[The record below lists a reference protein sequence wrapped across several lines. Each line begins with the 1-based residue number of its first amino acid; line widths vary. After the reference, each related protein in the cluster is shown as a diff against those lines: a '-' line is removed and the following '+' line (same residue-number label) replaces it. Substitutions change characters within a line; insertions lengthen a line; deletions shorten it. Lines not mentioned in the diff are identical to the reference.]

1 MESPTA
7 GKTLSTE
14 HINKISLSTATTK
27 RSKNPNL
34 TNEKIRE
41 IYELKDKMKQVEVAE
56 KYGMKR
62 EMIRRIWQRKL
73 LPTDDPDF
81 LAKPLEE
88 KKDDTI
94 INSIATAISTSTPL
108 TFEQKTSIGK
118 RSLTSEQYLEIID
131 WKLKK
136 EKGELLNGKKIFSTK
151 LAEHL
156 SQKWG
161 KKVSDDMIK
170 NIWKGKTKLYN
181 FEFSTA
187 PPISYEKYLEIIG
200 K

>member
-1 MESPTA
+1 MESPTT

-88 KKDDTI
+88 KKDDMNIT
-94 INSIATAISTSTPL
+94 SIQTSTPL

-151 LAEHL
+151 LAEYL

-161 KKVSDDMIK
+161 KKVSDDMVK

>member
-1 MESPTA
+1 MESSTT
-7 GKTLSTE
+7 GKTLSIE

-41 IYELKDKMKQVEVAE
+41 IYELKDKMKQIEVAE

-81 LAKPLEE
+81 LTKPLEE
-88 KKDDTI
+88 KKDDTAI
-94 INSIATAISTSTPL
+94 TTEISTPPL
-108 TFEQKTSIGK
+108 TFEQKTSMGK
-118 RSLTSEQYLEIID
+118 RSLKSEQYFEIID

-151 LAEHL
+151 LAEYL
-156 SQKWG
+156 SEKWG
-161 KKVSDDMIK
+161 KRVSDDMIK

-187 PPISYEKYLEIIG
+187 PAISYEKYLEIIG

>member
-62 EMIRRIWQRKL
+62 EMIRRIWQKKL

-81 LAKPLEE
+81 STKPQEE
-88 KKDDTI
+88 KKDDTTI
-94 INSIATAISTSTPL
+94 TSTPL

-151 LAEHL
+151 LAEYL

>member
-7 GKTLSTE
+7 GKILSTE

-81 LAKPLEE
+81 LTKPLEE
-88 KKDDTI
+88 KKDDTCT
-94 INSIATAISTSTPL
+94 ATAISAPPL

-118 RSLTSEQYLEIID
+118 RSLTSEQYLEIVD

-151 LAEHL
+151 LAEYL

-161 KKVSDDMIK
+161 KKVSDDMVK

>member
-1 MESPTA
+1 MDSSTT

-14 HINKISLSTATTK
+14 HIHKISLSTATTK

-41 IYELKDKMKQVEVAE
+41 IYELKDKMKQIEVAE

-81 LAKPLEE
+81 LTKPLEE
-88 KKDDTI
+88 KKDDT
-94 INSIATAISTSTPL
+94 AITTEISAPPL
-108 TFEQKTSIGK
+108 TFEQKTSMGK
-118 RSLTSEQYLEIID
+118 RSLKSEQYFEIID
-131 WKLKK
+131 WKIKK

-151 LAEHL
+151 LAEYL
-156 SQKWG
+156 SEKWG
-161 KKVSDDMIK
+161 KRVSDDMIK

-187 PPISYEKYLEIIG
+187 PAISYEKYLEIIG

>member
-1 MESPTA
+1 MESPTT

-41 IYELKDKMKQVEVAE
+41 IYE
-56 KYGMKR
+56 
-62 EMIRRIWQRKL
+62 
-73 LPTDDPDF
+73 
-81 LAKPLEE
+81 
-88 KKDDTI
+88 
-94 INSIATAISTSTPL
+94 
-108 TFEQKTSIGK
+108 
-118 RSLTSEQYLEIID
+118 
-131 WKLKK
+131 
-136 EKGELLNGKKIFSTK
+136 
-151 LAEHL
+151 
-156 SQKWG
+156 
-161 KKVSDDMIK
+161 
-170 NIWKGKTKLYN
+170 GKTKLYN

>member
-1 MESPTA
+1 MESSTA

-81 LAKPLEE
+81 KGKLQEE

-94 INSIATAISTSTPL
+94 ITTTQTSTPPL

-118 RSLTSEQYLEIID
+118 RSLKSEQYLEIID
-131 WKLKK
+131 WKIKK

-151 LAEHL
+151 LAEYL

-161 KKVSDDMIK
+161 KKVSDDMVK

>member
-81 LAKPLEE
+81 LTKPLE
-88 KKDDTI
+88 DDTT
-94 INSIATAISTSTPL
+94 INSIAIATQITTPPL
-108 TFEQKTSIGK
+108 TFKQKTSIGK
-118 RSLTSEQYLEIID
+118 RSLTSEQYLEIVD

-151 LAEHL
+151 LAEYL

>member
-41 IYELKDKMKQVEVAE
+41 IYELKDKMKQIEVAE

-81 LAKPLEE
+81 LTKPLEE
-88 KKDDTI
+88 KKDDMGT
-94 INSIATAISTSTPL
+94 ATPPL

-181 FEFSTA
+181 SEFSTA

>member
-1 MESPTA
+1 MESSTA
-7 GKTLSTE
+7 GKTLSIE
-14 HINKISLSTATTK
+14 HINKISLSTSTTK

-88 KKDDTI
+88 KKDDMNIT
-94 INSIATAISTSTPL
+94 SIQTSTPL

-151 LAEHL
+151 LAEYL

-161 KKVSDDMIK
+161 KKVSDDMVK

>member
-14 HINKISLSTATTK
+14 HIHKISLSTATTK

-41 IYELKDKMKQVEVAE
+41 IYELKDKMKQMEVAE

-81 LAKPLEE
+81 LGKQQEE
-88 KKDDTI
+88 KKDDMGT
-94 INSIATAISTSTPL
+94 ATPPL

-118 RSLTSEQYLEIID
+118 RSLKSEQYLEIID

-181 FEFSTA
+181 SEFSTA